1 MLYVFFFK
9 QKTAYE
15 MRISDGS
22 SDVCSSD
29 LHANS
34 QKRAVAMLEPVF
46 GVLAWCVDEDLM
58 DVPIDIGELGDCF
71 DITRLC
77 EFADPRAFPEM
88 PSGIREGMA
97 RYLAGLPGYCE
108 EFIWRPP
115 PETVAHPDFVKRRVV
130 SVLTRLAEDYPHILL
145 GRQRT

>member
-71 DITRLC
+71 DIARHC

-88 PSGIREGMA
+88 PSGIREGVA

-108 EFIWRPP
+108 EFIWTMPP
-115 PETVAHPDFVKRRVV
+115 GPGAPKELANTRVV
-130 SVLTRLAEDYPHILL
+130 PA
-145 GRQRT
+145 